1 VGASLFAVAHSRLVA
16 PGPGRIAATVRGILF
31 GDASGGNGSAAADG
45 LSELVER
52 PYLLMAVAGDAEEGA
67 LRLVLGRGRH
77 RFDEDDLELAQQTVR
92 LALPSFR
99 NACLIERLTAKV
111 AEMERLRLGR
121 DIHDSAI
128 QPYIGLKFAI
138 EALARKVQPADPL
151 AADIDRLLDMM
162 QDELGTMRSVIKE
175 LRHGDVEARPLVQ
188 AIRSQVRRLA
198 ELYDLQV
205 DIDADD
211 SLSVGNALV
220 KELPHMVSEA
230 LSNIRRHTHSRRAR
244 VSLSRQGD
252 SLVLAIHNQ
261 APDGGQP
268 ATAFE
273 PKSLSSR
280 AAALG
285 GYTSIH
291 ADGGGTTVTI
301 CLPMH

>member
-1 VGASLFAVAHSRLVA
+1 
-16 PGPGRIAATVRGILF
+16 
-31 GDASGGNGSAAADG
+31 
-45 LSELVER
+45 
-52 PYLLMAVAGDAEEGA
+52 M
-67 LRLVLGRGRH
+67 RLVLGRGRH

-211 SLSVGNALV
+211 FLTWATPWSSEFPPWCPRAL
-220 KELPHMVSEA
+220 KQ
-230 LSNIRRHTHSRRAR
+230 IRRHTHSAAR